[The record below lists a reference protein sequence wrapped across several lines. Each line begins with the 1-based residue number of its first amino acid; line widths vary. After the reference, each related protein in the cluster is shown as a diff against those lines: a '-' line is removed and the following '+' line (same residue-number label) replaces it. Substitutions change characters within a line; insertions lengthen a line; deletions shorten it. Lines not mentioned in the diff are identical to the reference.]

1 MAEYAILA
9 PIVLFVLGAVIS
21 SVFKDK
27 LGNYISS
34 FFSLI
39 SSLIICYLSLSVL
52 FYNKVLELQL
62 RLIPEITKLPLPINL
77 NVIYIK
83 IDFLSAFFALILGI
97 VGFASSIYGISYINR
112 YLHKQHLGFY
122 GLNYASFLCLM
133 YLVFIIHDIFWFIVF
148 WELMTVTSQFLVS
161 YEKEKIVARKAAYK
175 YFCMTKAGSEVI
187 IVSALIILIILS
199 GMQTSFDTVKNYTE
213 KLIVENTILANV
225 LLAMLFIGFSVKA
238 SLVPFHTWL
247 PDAHPEAPSN
257 VSALLS
263 GVMIKTAVYMF
274 FRVFYFFFKPTI
286 YWGYIVATVGTITL
300 FVGTMYAILQTD
312 SKRLL
317 AFHSIGQMGYIVLAL
332 GASMVLYSMGGESY
346 AILAS
351 AAFAASLYHALNH
364 AMFKSLLFLTAGSVI
379 YRTGSRNLNV
389 LGGLAKFMPVTAISA
404 LIASLSISG
413 IPPFNGFV
421 SKWLIYSSTIPS
433 FTPLTIYGV
442 VALFISAVTA
452 ASFVKYFTTLFTK
465 PSALEFK
472 DIKEVPTVMLFSQV
486 FLAVICTIL
495 GIYPVLPLTIISPIS
510 KLLFPLGD
518 ILSYVK
524 ILPGIALLK
533 VGFVSINSPLIIAVS
548 LTLISSVTA
557 ALLPHR
563 VKKFSVWSCG
573 VSFRKYLMN
582 MPADSYFKPFEESFG
597 EIYSTGKF
605 LHKVLVEDFIRNYLF
620 SSRVLAKITENFA
633 AMLTLFVLIIILM
646 LLLHLG

>member
-21 SVFKDK
+21 SVFKGK

-83 IDFLSAFFALILGI
+83 IDFLSAFFALILGV

-133 YLVFIIHDIFWFIVF
+133 YLVFVIHDIFWFIVF

-175 YFCMTKAGSEVI
+175 YFCMTKAGSEAI
-187 IVSALIILIILS
+187 IVSALVVLIVLS
-199 GMQTSFDTVKNYTE
+199 GMNTSFDMIRQYTRD
-213 KLIVENTILANV
+213 LLVGNPILANMLIA
-225 LLAMLFIGFSVKA
+225 LLFTGFSVKA

-274 FRVFYFFFKPTI
+274 FRIFYFFFEPTI
-286 YWGYIVATVGTITL
+286 YWGYIVATIGTITL
-300 FVGTMYAILQTD
+300 FVGTMYAILQND

-317 AFHSIGQMGYIVLAL
+317 AFSSIGQMGYIILAL
-332 GASMVLYSMGGESY
+332 GASMVLYSINGKEY

-351 AAFAASLYHALNH
+351 AAFAASLYHVMNH

-379 YRTGSRNLNV
+379 YRTGLRNLNV
-389 LGGLAKFMPVTAISA
+389 LGGLARFMPLTSISA
-404 LIASLSISG
+404 LIAALSVAG
-413 IPPFNGFV
+413 VPPFNGFV
-421 SKWLIYSSTIPS
+421 SKWLLYSSTIPS
-433 FTPLTIYGV
+433 FTILTIYGV
-442 VALFISAVTA
+442 IALFISAVTA
-452 ASFVKYFTTLFTK
+452 AYFIKYFTTLFAK
-465 PSALEFK
+465 PSSIKVKGLKDVPAL
-472 DIKEVPTVMLFSQV
+472 MLFSQI
-486 FLAVICTIL
+486 FLALTCIVL
-495 GIYPVLPLTIISPIS
+495 GVYPIIPLTMISSIS
-510 KLLFPLGD
+510 KTIFPLGD
-518 ILSYVK
+518 ILSYIQVF
-524 ILPGIALLK
+524 PGIALLK
-533 VGFVSINSPLIIAVS
+533 VSFVSVNSPLIIAVA
-548 LTLISSVTA
+548 LTLLSSITA
-557 ALLPHR
+557 AILPPR
-563 VKKFSVWSCG
+563 LGKFSVWSCG
-573 VSFRKYLMN
+573 VSFRKYVMN
-582 MPADSYFKPFEESFG
+582 MPAASYFKPFEESFS

-620 SSRVLAKITENFA
+620 SSRILAKITENFA
-633 AMLTLFVLIIILM
+633 VMLTLFILIIVLM
-646 LLLHLG
+646 LLMNLG